1 MPVSFDAGIVR
12 SDNTQP
18 LNLWILMNKRTALYQ
33 QHLDSNAKI
42 VDFSGWDM
50 PIHYGSQLAEH
61 RQVREECGVFDVSHM
76 TVVDVDGPEAEKYL
90 RYLLCNDVAKL
101 DESGKALYSGMLDYK
116 GGVIDDLI
124 VYSMQEGFRLV
135 VNCGTREKD
144 LEWMT
149 VQAKSFDV
157 WVLERPE
164 LSILAIHGPS
174 SIDKVCSVLAQEDA
188 EAVRALPNFKGVM
201 CGEWFI
207 ARTGY
212 TGEKGLE
219 LIFPQELAP
228 AFWEKLLSVGVKPI
242 GLGARDTLRLEAG
255 MNLYGQDMDESV
267 SPLAANME
275 FAVSWLPLTRD
286 FIGREALTNLKQ
298 KQLTGDL
305 PVLCGLVME
314 ERGVLRHGQRVI
326 TDNGEGFITS
336 GSFSP
341 TLNMS
346 VALARVPA
354 GSRSAQVEIRDKL
367 VPVIIG
373 KPGFVRFGKKVFQP
387 FSE

>member
-1 MPVSFDAGIVR
+1 
-12 SDNTQP
+12 
-18 LNLWILMNKRTALYQ
+18 MNKRTALYQ

-76 TVVDVDGPEAEKYL
+76 TVVDVDGVEAESFL
-90 RYLLCNDVAKL
+90 RYLLCNDVSKL
-101 DESGKALYSGMLDYK
+101 DQPGKALYSGMLNYK

-124 VYSMQEGFRLV
+124 VYAMEDGYRLV

-144 LEWMT
+144 LAWINM
-149 VQAKSFDV
+149 QAHDFDV

-164 LSILAIHGPS
+164 LAILAIHGPS
-174 SIDKVCSVLAQEDA
+174 SIDKVCSVLEPADA

-201 CGEWFI
+201 CGDWFI

-228 AFWEKLLSVGVKPI
+228 AFWEKLLAVGVKPI

-275 FAVSWLPLTRD
+275 FAVSWEPQTRD
-286 FIGREALTNLKQ
+286 FIGREALTKLKQ
-298 KQLTGDL
+298 QQLSGEL
-305 PVLCGLVME
+305 PVLIGLVLE
-314 ERGVLRHGQRVI
+314 ERGVLRHDQRVV
-326 TDNGEGFITS
+326 TDKGEGVITS

-354 GSRSAQVEIRDKL
+354 GSSSAQVEMRGKL
-367 VPVIIG
+367 VSVLIG

-387 FSE
+387 LAQ